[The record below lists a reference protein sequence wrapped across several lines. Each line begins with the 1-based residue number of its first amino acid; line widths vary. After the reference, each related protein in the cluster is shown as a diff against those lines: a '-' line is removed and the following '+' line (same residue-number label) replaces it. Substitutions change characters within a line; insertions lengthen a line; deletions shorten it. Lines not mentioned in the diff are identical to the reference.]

1 MVLGGWTIFAGEKSV
16 FPLILFVMENW
27 IDVLLVVL
35 VTAGVLILLYV
46 AARSKSRRTADTL
59 NDVSGVQMAA
69 SDRKQRAKGGK
80 SFLDTLFSVQDI
92 IVHWNFISDV
102 RNIRRNTEKKK

>member
-1 MVLGGWTIFAGEKSV
+1 
-16 FPLILFVMENW
+16 MENW
-27 IDVLLVVL
+27 IDVFLVVL
-35 VTAGVLILLYV
+35 ATAGVLILLYV
-46 AARSKSRRTADTL
+46 AARSKGREAASK
-59 NDVSGVQMAA
+59 DVSGVQMAA

>member
-1 MVLGGWTIFAGEKSV
+1 
-16 FPLILFVMENW
+16 MENW
-27 IDVLLVVL
+27 IDVLLVAL

-46 AARSKSRRTADTL
+46 AARSKSRATASK
-59 NDVSGVQMAA
+59 DVSNIQTAA
-69 SDRKQRAKGGK
+69 SERKTRSKGGN